1 MKAKTFTQYVSVEID
16 GAEVIVNCEYTYTPG
31 SPAVY
36 YQKNGD
42 PGWPEESPEVEVVSM
57 KVGGAEV
64 PDWFYTAVIDG
75 EKCVDWIMS
84 HHEPEEPPEREY
96 ERDLDRADNL

>member
-1 MKAKTFTQYVSVEID
+1 MKTKPFTADVSVDVD
-16 GAEVIVNCEYTYTPG
+16 GVEVIVTCAYTYTPG

-36 YQKNGD
+36 YQRNGD
-42 PGWPEESPEVEVVSM
+42 PGWPEECPEVEVVGM
-57 KVGGAEV
+57 KVKDAEV
-64 PDWFYTAVIDG
+64 PDWFYNAVMAG

-96 ERDLDRADNL
+96 ERDFDFAHNL